1 MNEINK
7 YSQFINNNNK
17 SFILFCIAIIC
28 ILIFYVVC
36 KNIPMWIKVICRGA
50 IIFILVFV
58 IYNNLTNINQ
68 LFNKTTNSNIK
79 ENLLYNYLFIAIIFV
94 FIIFLIFNLVN

>member
-1 MNEINK
+1 
-7 YSQFINNNNK
+7 
-17 SFILFCIAIIC
+17 
-28 ILIFYVVC
+28 
-36 KNIPMWIKVICRGA
+36 MWIKVICRGA
-50 IIFILVFV
+50 IIFILGFV